1 MPREHVESSLFKM
14 LETYLSNFY
23 ALSTPTLSSE
33 GWTWAPPKVPF
44 SLSCSVTLWVLQS
57 SWSGTRLWFGWW
69 FLPPSVNASN
79 LSNKTVFIFLRQ
91 QCCPSGFAQTL
102 LNLGTSQGLVL
113 VENLSLHMLSVRL
126 LMTFF
131 FLYCY
136 GWWGNSCLWW
146 HCALLWALYLTLVHI
161 KMQNAQSGLLRVHW
175 LFSRSWTEY

>member
-23 ALSTPTLSSE
+23 ALSTPTLSPGHEHLQRCLLAS
-33 GWTWAPPKVPF
+33 AA
-44 SLSCSVTLWVLQS
+44 LWVLQS
-57 SWSGTRLWFGWW
+57 SWSGTGLWFGWW

-131 FLYCY
+131 SL
-136 GWWGNSCLWW
+136 
-146 HCALLWALYLTLVHI
+146 LLWLVGKFLPLVALCTFLSFVPDTSSHKDAKCSV
-161 KMQNAQSGLLRVHW
+161 
-175 LFSRSWTEY
+175 RSFTCSLAF